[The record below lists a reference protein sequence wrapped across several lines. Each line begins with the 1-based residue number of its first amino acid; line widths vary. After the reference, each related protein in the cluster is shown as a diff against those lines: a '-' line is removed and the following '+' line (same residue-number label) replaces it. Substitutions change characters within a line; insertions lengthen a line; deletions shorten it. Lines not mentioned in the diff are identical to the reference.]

1 LIIYKITKVKLRS
14 KQTKMSENEGWGNTM
29 AGAGVTGAV
38 VALAYGAVKLIRRS
52 RCASHTKCCD
62 FDISRAATERKKN
75 DDLELIVL
83 KILGK
88 RQGPQAV
95 AGKNEEVVKNEDQG
109 KRQGSEPVAVERINY
124 V

>member
-1 LIIYKITKVKLRS
+1 
-14 KQTKMSENEGWGNTM
+14 MAENEGWGNTM

-62 FDISRAATERKKN
+62 FDISRAVTERKKN

-83 KILGK
+83 KILEK
-88 RQGPQAV
+88 RRGSEPV
-95 AGKNEEVVKNEDQG
+95 AGKSENVVKIEDLK
-109 KRQGSEPVAVERINY
+109 KRQGSEPVAEEKINY

>member
-1 LIIYKITKVKLRS
+1 
-14 KQTKMSENEGWGNTM
+14 MSENEGWGNTM
-29 AGAGVTGAV
+29 AGAGLTGAF

-62 FDISRAATERKKN
+62 FDISRATTERKKN

-83 KILGK
+83 RILK
-88 RQGPQAV
+88 
-95 AGKNEEVVKNEDQG
+95 
-109 KRQGSEPVAVERINY
+109 KRQGSEPVAGKSEDVVKSVDLKKRQGSEPVAEEKVNY

>member
-1 LIIYKITKVKLRS
+1 MAES
-14 KQTKMSENEGWGNTM
+14 EGWGNTM

-62 FDISRAATERKKN
+62 FDISRAVTERKKNN
-75 DDLELIVL
+75 DDLELIVM
-83 KILGK
+83 KIL
-88 RQGPQAV
+88 
-95 AGKNEEVVKNEDQG
+95 E
-109 KRQGSEPVAVERINY
+109 KRQGSEPVAGKSEDIINSGGQEKRQGSEPVAEEKVNY